1 MDIKAKVEEIVAKL
15 QANPALL
22 KAFQA
27 NPVKALEHMT
37 GLDLPDEQL
46 QPVITAVK
54 AKLAASGIGEK
65 LGALGGLFQ

>member
-22 KAFQA
+22 KEFQA
-27 NPVKALEHMT
+27 NPVKALEQMT

-46 QPVITAVK
+46 QPVITTVK
-54 AKLAASGIGEK
+54 AKLTASGIGEK

>member
-27 NPVKALEHMT
+27 NPVKALEQMT

-54 AKLAASGIGEK
+54 AKLAASGLGEK
-65 LGALGGLFQ
+65 LGGLGGLFQ